1 MKKSGFQT
9 IIKIIHWISIVFLLI
24 WGFGFTIGQ
33 ELPIELFNR
42 ELQKAFYTCGFF
54 GIPISIALI
63 ALTSIKKYDSLIKA
77 IIKIV
82 AGIVLSIGTFQLL
95 MNFVFILGFGAWKD
109 YNILYVKKADAE
121 VKVAE
126 QIFDK
131 GALGYGS
138 RRIVKVKPIL
148 FIFKTVTPVD
158 TTTLD
163 KNKWKRIDEHVLF
176 KGG

>member
-1 MKKSGFQT
+1 M
-9 IIKIIHWISIVFLLI
+9 SIVFLLV

-33 ELPIELFNR
+33 GLPIELSNR

-63 ALTSIKKYDSLIKA
+63 AFTSIKKYDSIIKT

-82 AGIVLSIGTFQLL
+82 AGIVLSLGTFQLL
-95 MNFVFILGFGAWKD
+95 MNFIFILGFGAWKD
-109 YNILYVKKADAE
+109 YNILYSHKINKE
-121 VKVAE
+121 VKIAE

-131 GALGYGS
+131 GALGYGG
-138 RRIVKVKPIL
+138 RRVVKIKPIL
-148 FIFKTVTPVD
+148 FIFKTVTPID

-163 KNKWKRIDEHVLF
+163 TNRWKRVGEHVLF
-176 KGG
+176 KEW